1 MESGWERNHKID
13 TTFILGG
20 AMKSKRE
27 SGAAAVEF
35 ALVLPFFLL
44 VFSMIVDLSLAFYDK
59 AVITNASREA
69 ARAGVVLR

>member
-44 VFSMIVDLSLAFYDK
+44 VFSSVSFACQ
-59 AVITNASREA
+59 
-69 ARAGVVLR
+69 AGPFGYLGCGPRQN